1 MKSPGR
7 IIEEYAGWAA
17 FVIGFV
23 VACFI
28 SPEKYHYS
36 ELINGFPVIGL
47 GIFGFM
53 LTFIAII
60 LQSSNNTID
69 YMKSQETLFKC
80 FVDYNKRVVFVS
92 AILTLYAYLISSFC
106 IPVDCIN
113 WVIGGITVQRLVKIA
128 AISLFWGL
136 LFKLCVDT
144 FFFIRSFY
152 ILLRK

>member
-1 MKSPGR
+1 MKSSGR
-7 IIEEYAGWAA
+7 IIEEYGGWIA
-17 FVIGFV
+17 FVIGFILS
-23 VACFI
+23 CII
-28 SPEKYHYS
+28 SPNKYHYS
-36 ELINGFPVIGL
+36 ELIKGFPAIGL

-60 LQSSNNTID
+60 LQSSNKTID

-106 IPVDCIN
+106 LSVACID
-113 WVIGGITVQRLVKIA
+113 WEIGGVPVQRLVKIA

-136 LFKLCVDT
+136 LLKLCVDT
-144 FFFIRSFY
+144 FFFIKSFY
-152 ILLRK
+152 VLLKK

>member
-1 MKSPGR
+1 MKSLGR

-17 FVIGFV
+17 FAIGFAV
-23 VACFI
+23 TCFI

-36 ELINGFPVIGL
+36 ELINGFPAIGL

-60 LQSSNNTID
+60 LQSSNDTID

-136 LFKLCVDT
+136 LLKLCVDM

>member
-17 FVIGFV
+17 FAIGFA

-28 SPEKYHYS
+28 NPEKYHYS
-36 ELINGFPVIGL
+36 ELINNFPAIGL

-80 FVDYNKRVVFVS
+80 FVDYNKRVVVVS
-92 AILTLYAYLISSFC
+92 AILTLYTYLISSFC
-106 IPVDCIN
+106 IPVGCID
-113 WVIGGITVQRLVKIA
+113 WAIGGIAVQRIIKIV

-136 LFKLCVDT
+136 LLKLCVDT
-144 FFFIRSFY
+144 FFFIKSFY